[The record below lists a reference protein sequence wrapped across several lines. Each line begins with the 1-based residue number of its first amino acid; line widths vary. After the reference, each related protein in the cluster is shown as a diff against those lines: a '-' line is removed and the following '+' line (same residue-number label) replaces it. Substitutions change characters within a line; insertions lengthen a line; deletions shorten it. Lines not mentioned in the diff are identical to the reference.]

1 MSHETNATNR
11 ASAVVQTLATRQAS
25 PTGQVRLASVMSTPQ
40 VAELRGDLARIAQ
53 WVQPQTRVLDLGCG
67 DGTLLAHLKRN
78 KNVQGIGVE
87 ISDARVLSCVQRG
100 VHVIQQNLEDG
111 LAMFD
116 DQQFDTVV
124 LSQTL
129 QSMHN
134 TEHILREMTRVAR
147 EAIVSFPNFGYWPHG
162 WSILLGR
169 MPVTGQMPYDWHDT
183 PNIHLCTL
191 KDFERLSHKLGFSI
205 LERATFNDEREVKLL
220 AGWRSTLAA
229 YRFTAD
235 CSTPPRSRA

>member
-1 MSHETNATNR
+1 MIHETNPISQ
-11 ASAVVQTLATRQAS
+11 ASAVGQARLSSQMPAPQTT
-25 PTGQVRLASVMSTPQ
+25 
-40 VAELRGDLARIAQ
+40 ELRGDLARIAQ
-53 WVQPQTRVLDLGCG
+53 WVRPQTRVLDLGCG
-67 DGTLLAHLKRN
+67 DGTLLAHLKRS
-78 KNVQGIGVE
+78 KGVQGIGVE
-87 ISDARVLSCVQRG
+87 ISDERVLSCVQRG

-191 KDFERLSHKLGFSI
+191 KDFERLSLKLGFSI
-205 LERATFNDEREVKLL
+205 LERATFNDQREVKFL

-229 YRFTAD
+229 YRFTAE
-235 CSTPPRSRA
+235 RHMLSRTSA